1 MRKKAR
7 IAVVQPAY
15 PPVPAEARPGAADF
29 NVQAAKDHAAR
40 RTDVVCELFER
51 AGTDGADL
59 ALGPEDMTHA
69 ANYLTVSEPDV
80 LGALAEPIPGA
91 LTDRLGQIAA
101 RHSMYVGACFVEAD
115 DGRLCNTLVVLDRAG
130 KVAWR
135 YHKVHLPCTEV
146 TRIIAG
152 DEIAVCELDF
162 AVIAGC
168 ICYDIIF
175 PEHVLTAA
183 LKGAD
188 LILHP
193 TVGFGWTEGLG
204 EMTLRVRANDSSVAI
219 AAALPYTGVFATGRS
234 CIVDWD
240 GTIVADAGY
249 RPDAVVFADLDFSRE
264 REGKFADLVG
274 FAELRPRLAMER
286 RPEVYGVVVEK
297 QPPVMARYRGK
308 KIKGR

>member
-15 PPVPAEARPGAADF
+15 PPVPPGARPDTPEFEPQMARDYAD
-29 NVQAAKDHAAR
+29 R
-40 RTDVVCELFER
+40 RADAVCELFDE
-51 AGTDGADL
+51 AGGQGADL
-59 ALGPEDMTHA
+59 VLGPEDMTHA
-69 ANYLTVSEPDV
+69 AAY
-80 LGALAEPIPGA
+80 LGARDPDALPAVAEPIPGP
-91 LTDRLGQIAA
+91 LTEKLGRVAA
-101 RHSMYVGACFVEAD
+101 KHSMYVAACFVAAS
-115 DGRLCNTLVVLDRAG
+115 GRRLHNTLVVLDRAG
-130 KVAWR
+130 KVIWQHR
-135 YHKVHLPCTEV
+135 KMHLPCTEV
-146 TRIIAG
+146 QQVAAG
-152 DEIAVCELDF
+152 EEISVCELDF

-204 EMTLRVRANDSSVAI
+204 EITLRVRANDSSVAI
-219 AAALPYTGVFATGRS
+219 AAALPYSGAYAPGRS

-240 GTIVADAGY
+240 GTVVADAGY
-249 RPDAVVFADLDFSRE
+249 RADAVVFADLDFARE

-274 FAELRPRLAMER
+274 FPELRPRLAWER
-286 RPEVYGVVVEK
+286 RPDAYGVLVEK
-297 QPPVMARYRGK
+297 EPPLLTRYPGK
-308 KIKGR
+308 KIKGG

>member
-1 MRKKAR
+1 M
-7 IAVVQPAY
+7 
-15 PPVPAEARPGAADF
+15 
-29 NVQAAKDHAAR
+29 
-40 RTDVVCELFER
+40 
-51 AGTDGADL
+51 
-59 ALGPEDMTHA
+59 
-69 ANYLTVSEPDV
+69 
-80 LGALAEPIPGA
+80 
-91 LTDRLGQIAA
+91 
-101 RHSMYVGACFVEAD
+101 
-115 DGRLCNTLVVLDRAG
+115 
-130 KVAWR
+130 
-135 YHKVHLPCTEV
+135 HLPCTEV